1 MHTYPTGQLGTN
13 STFLFNKE
21 TKDLIIFD
29 GGHQKELSFHV
40 IDELGLKLEKIV
52 HTHTHFD
59 HCLATKD
66 LSDKY
71 SAKIWMHKEEDFLY
85 SNLPAQAMRFGI
97 QATSPNKA
105 DHYFKDGETISFDN
119 SNEFSLKAIFTP
131 GHTPGGTC
139 FYTEDLGETPIL
151 IVGDTLFQGSVGRT
165 DLPGG
170 NQQQLINSI
179 KGRLLSLPEET
190 IVICGHGPTTTIGA
204 EKRSNPFLQ

>member
-13 STFLFNKE
+13 STFLFNTE

-29 GGHQKELSFHV
+29 GGHQKELSFQ
-40 IDELGLKLEKIV
+40 IIEDNNLKLEKIV

-71 SAKIWMHKEEDFLY
+71 GADIWMHKEEDFLY
-85 SNLPAQAMRFGI
+85 SILPQQALYFGM
-97 QATSPNKA
+97 QAPAPNKV
-105 DHYFKDGETISFDN
+105 DHYFVHGENISFKN
-119 SNEFSLKAIFTP
+119 VEGFSLKAICTP

-139 FYTEDLGETPIL
+139 FYTEDLGVTPIL
-151 IVGDTLFQGSVGRT
+151 IAGDTLFLGSVGRT

-170 NQQQLINSI
+170 NQQQLLDSI
-179 KGRLLSLPEET
+179 KNELLSLPEET

-204 EKRSNPFLQ
+204 EKRNNPFLQ